1 MLCQLYIENLAVI
14 EKASIDFASGLT
26 VFTGETGAGKSI
38 VIDAINACLGQ
49 RVGREIVRTGAKKA
63 LVIASFSGIPE
74 TVLALLRQNGYPD
87 EDDSLI
93 VQREISAEGG
103 STVRIDGRPAT
114 VALLRD
120 IGQNLINIHGQHD
133 NQILLSAERH
143 LSIIDAF
150 GELEPM
156 AREYREEFEKLRK
169 LLRQMKSLSVGEDEK
184 KRRVELLTFEIEE
197 IEKAKLS
204 PRLEEM
210 LTEKA
215 RQLRGKRKDCGCA
228 WRSMP
233 GAGRNG
239 RHSGRL

>member
-1 MLCQLYIENLAVI
+1 M
-14 EKASIDFASGLT
+14 SSG
-26 VFTGETGAGKSI
+26 
-38 VIDAINACLGQ
+38 
-49 RVGREIVRTGAKKA
+49 
-63 LVIASFSGIPE
+63 
-74 TVLALLRQNGYPD
+74 
-87 EDDSLI
+87 
-93 VQREISAEGG
+93 EISAEGG

-156 AREYREEFEKLRK
+156 AREYREEFEKLRT
-169 LLRQMKSLSVGEDEK
+169 LLRQMKSLSVGEDEI
-184 KRRVELLTFEIEE
+184 KRRSELLRLEIEE
-197 IEKAKLS
+197 IEKARLS

-215 RQLRGKRKDCGCA
+215 RQLRESEKIAGALGEACRALEGIEDLPRCL
-228 WRSMP
+228 RSADRR
-233 GAGRNG
+233 GGRAGRTACHPG
-239 RHSGRL
+239 VCRAGGSAGKSAD